1 MTHVASASSV
11 HSSQPRRAGCR
22 RSWVSG
28 LALCWSVLASTLVAD
43 SSLAQSDG
51 ETEIARQ
58 RFLEGVRHYDQHDY
72 DKARLAFLQAY
83 LLKPH
88 RAVLL
93 NLAQSQLRAGRFAEA
108 AENFAKYI
116 RENPTADQ
124 MAHAKAAFEEA
135 RDKVGEV
142 SVEVNATGAIINVDG
157 TDVGKSPLPYALY
170 MMPGRHTVRAT
181 KGGLSAD
188 ESLDAI
194 AGQRMYVTLALPESS
209 RMAPVAS
216 TAAAAGTAA
225 QPTTSLQPIPELNP
239 TDPGAPAPPPDT
251 DARSSQGFF
260 SWLGD
265 TPLAVATLS
274 VAGLALGTSAVL
286 AGFAN
291 NRYASANNARDQIM
305 KALEDYVNSGVLV
318 GTAVPCGPDGIA
330 NRPDSFDSRAT
341 QVSMDY
347 LTGAFGAACSRFSE
361 RSDSG
366 DRLKTLSLVSLG
378 VGAFAA
384 VGTVV
389 WYFSDTGSST
399 DKANGG
405 PAPRQARLTPVL
417 APGHGGLQFDMSF

>member
-1 MTHVASASSV
+1 MTKVASESSATARRRRLA
-11 HSSQPRRAGCR
+11 PRRRPGII
-22 RSWVSG
+22 SG
-28 LALCWSVLASTLVAD
+28 LVLSLSVFASTLVTGSAF
-43 SSLAQSDG
+43 AQSEG

-88 RAVLL
+88 PAVLL
-93 NLAQSQLRAGRFAEA
+93 NLAQSQLRAGRYAEA
-108 AENFAKYI
+108 ADNFSRYI
-116 RENPTADQ
+116 RENPTTDA
-124 MAHAKAAFEEA
+124 MSHAKAAFEEA

-142 SVEVNATGAIINVDG
+142 SIEVNTTGALINVDG
-157 TDVGKSPLPYALY
+157 TDVGKSPLPYAQY

-194 AGQRMYVTLALPESS
+194 AGQRMYVTLALPEGS
-209 RMAPVAS
+209 RMAPTGGAVAPALS
-216 TAAAAGTAA
+216 PTAA
-225 QPTTSLQPIPELNP
+225 LDPIPELNP
-239 TDPGAPAPPPDT
+239 STGAVAPESDLQ
-251 DARSSQGFF
+251 RSQGFF
-260 SWLGD
+260 GWLGD

-305 KALEDYVNSGVLV
+305 KALEDYVNNGVLV
-318 GTAVPCGPDGIA
+318 GTAVPCGPDGVA
-330 NRPDSFDSRAT
+330 NRRDSFDSRT
-341 QVSMDY
+341 RQESVDY

-399 DKANGG
+399 DKASGG
-405 PAPRQARLTPVL
+405 PAPRQARLTPIL
-417 APGHGGLQFDMSF
+417 APGHGGLQLDVTF